1 MAKSF
6 GEIDELAMDII
17 SGSMYSLNF
26 LRNISVA
33 IFDRRIEDMTV
44 REFHKAWLKKA
55 KYTQHSVPYYLGSI
69 LGCLYC
75 GILLS
80 KERWYDLLPEDPI
93 NDAPSEWGLAGVKY
107 HSPKKPDPSIKY
119 AIRRIRNALGHG
131 NMSIDVP
138 HDLDYRKDEFEF
150 EKRTFI
156 KFSDENSRDKSDVF
170 EIEISIDGLSAL
182 VKKFQ
187 GLVYPEIIK
196 DIGQV
201 QRIDAANR

>member
-6 GEIDELAMDII
+6 GEIDRLAMDII

-33 IFDRRIEDMTV
+33 IFDQRREDMTV
-44 REFHKAWLKKA
+44 REFHTAWLKKA
-55 KYTQHSVPYYLGSI
+55 KYTEHSVPYCLGSI
-69 LGCLYC
+69 LGYLYC

-93 NDAPSEWGLAGVKY
+93 KDAPSEWGFTGVKY
-107 HSPKKPDPSIKY
+107 NSPKKPNPSIKY

-150 EKRTFI
+150 EKRTSIRFY
-156 KFSDENSRDKSDVF
+156 DEDPKDKSDVF

-196 DIGQV
+196 DMGQV
-201 QRIDAANR
+201 